1 MKLTDIR
8 LPDTRAW
15 VALGLFALG
24 LRALELVAER
34 PQLASNQLFSMLAQA
49 LILTGVVAQVAAY
62 YFGSSKGSPAKDET
76 IAGLARPA
84 EAAPEPPATP
94 AAPFPEP
101 SAPGA

>member
-24 LRALELVAER
+24 WRALELVAER

-62 YFGSSKGSPAKDET
+62 YFGSSKGSSAKDET
-76 IAGLARPA
+76 IAGLTRPA
-84 EAAPEPPATP
+84 EAAPEPPAAP